1 MYKLMLIF
9 SVLIRQYCIAN
20 PFEALGDGLIVNIGG
35 SPTLLSPWMLNGVAE
50 PFIYMITYGIVE
62 FYYERGEEPVVGSL
76 LYLIFYC
83 VHIFLLWLMSLA
95 GFAMWA
101 IALIVII
108 YVGLHIALFRL
119 KNFGTIR

>member
-1 MYKLMLIF
+1 M
-9 SVLIRQYCIAN
+9 V
-20 PFEALGDGLIVNIGG
+20 
-35 SPTLLSPWMLNGVAE
+35 
-50 PFIYMITYGIVE
+50 TYGIVG
-62 FYYERGEEPVVGSL
+62 FYYERGEEPVIGSL

-119 KNFGTIR
+119 KNFGTIK